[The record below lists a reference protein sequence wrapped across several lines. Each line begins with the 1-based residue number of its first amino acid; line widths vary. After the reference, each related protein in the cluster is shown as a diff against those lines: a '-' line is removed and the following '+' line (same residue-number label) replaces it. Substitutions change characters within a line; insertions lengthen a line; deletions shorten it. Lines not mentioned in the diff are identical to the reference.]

1 MMSADPVCLR
11 ARVLDGPVRP
21 VEDRSRRPPTDR
33 RAILARYAAE
43 WTAGHSPSQPRGDST
58 LRTPAP
64 GPPPFTPVGG
74 VQAILPGVSQTG
86 TVNLDAGTYVLICF
100 IPNAE
105 GVPHFALGMVRE
117 LTVN

>member
-1 MMSADPVCLR
+1 M
-11 ARVLDGPVRP
+11 
-21 VEDRSRRPPTDR
+21 
-33 RAILARYAAE
+33 LARYAAE